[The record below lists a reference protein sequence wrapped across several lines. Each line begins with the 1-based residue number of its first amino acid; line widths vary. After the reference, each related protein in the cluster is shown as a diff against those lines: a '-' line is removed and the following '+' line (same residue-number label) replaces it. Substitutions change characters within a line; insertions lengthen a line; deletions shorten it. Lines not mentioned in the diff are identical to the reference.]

1 MPFWKAWLNAMV
13 WNRGDWRLFFS
24 SWVSLKIEPSTSQLE
39 LLELAYCQTWCWPL
53 VVELLVNFCP
63 YGLGRSCHSQH
74 SLVSSIRL
82 LVFSLR
88 HFVLRNS
95 PSLWNSLFFGGQG
108 HWALENEG
116 FWRDG
121 WCCIS
126 QPEPHR
132 HKERGE
138 HRQGKRKEGR
148 CGVGLVCTE
157 EERWTFLRMS
167 VGLNCLVYGRER
179 FFPNTSFS
187 PSLSPFAGSIQR
199 RTCFCGT

>member
-1 MPFWKAWLNAMV
+1 MKRTLVILFIMFSNHCSLSPLFVLITLCNFDAEICFLPKSVPLCHPCTSTWLMGGCWQGNFFFFFLRHSSPAS
-13 WNRGDWRLFFS
+13 DFLF
-24 SWVSLKIEPSTSQLE
+24 SLRDT
-39 LLELAYCQTWCWPL
+39 
-53 VVELLVNFCP
+53 
-63 YGLGRSCHSQH
+63 
-74 SLVSSIRL
+74 
-82 LVFSLR
+82 LR

-138 HRQGKRKEGR
+138 SIDKGRGRKEG
-148 CGVGLVCTE
+148 VVLV
-157 EERWTFLRMS
+157 L
-167 VGLNCLVYGRER
+167 
-179 FFPNTSFS
+179 
-187 PSLSPFAGSIQR
+187 FAQR
-199 RTCFCGT
+199 RKDEPF